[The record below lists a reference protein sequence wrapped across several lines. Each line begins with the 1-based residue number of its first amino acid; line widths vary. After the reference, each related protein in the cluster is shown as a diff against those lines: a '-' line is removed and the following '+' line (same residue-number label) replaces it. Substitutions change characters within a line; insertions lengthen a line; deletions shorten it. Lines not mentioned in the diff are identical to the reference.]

1 MGYEAGETITTGSN
15 NVCIGYQADT
25 LTAAADNQIVI
36 GQGVTGTGDNQIA
49 LGNASITAIKAEVN
63 SITAYSDER
72 IKKDVQNST
81 LGLEFI
87 QNLRPVTYKKVN
99 PADYPE
105 PLLEKRFQGDEPE
118 DRPEDDDKRYDGL
131 IAQEVEQTLIN
142 MGEAWSGHS
151 VNESDGKHG
160 IQYGALVVPLIKAV
174 QELKTDNDALKAR
187 VEALENN

>member
-1 MGYEAGETITTGSN
+1 
-15 NVCIGYQADT
+15 
-25 LTAAADNQIVI
+25 
-36 GQGVTGTGDNQIA
+36 
-49 LGNASITAIKAEVN
+49 
-63 SITAYSDER
+63 
-72 IKKDVQNST
+72 
-81 LGLEFI
+81 
-87 QNLRPVTYKKVN
+87 VN

-142 MGEAWSGHS
+142 MGETWSGHS